1 MSAGKLSLSRPASIG
16 MALLVLAI
24 MAMLLF
30 RMEDNYH
37 IGLLL
42 SACGL
47 AWVGVLPFRQ
57 WTRIDWI
64 LSFIT
69 VYELFSCY
77 WAECMAPATLPAFY
91 AVWGWTVYILLR
103 RILAGGSVFRFVLEG
118 GLVPIAIALLLA
130 LGSFFVFRHS
140 VLNAGFA
147 DTYHFRFLFRP
158 LGYITN
164 VWAEILLILLGWT
177 CLARRYSALFIFLC
191 VLAILFSFSRGAY
204 ISLGIYLLA
213 GLLWMKTKR
222 EKIRLLV
229 VTSAAIVLTACFLPQ
244 EMKTTLQMNRTVS
257 QQQSTE
263 GRIDAAHAAWN
274 AFRERPL
281 LGYGNGNFTYAI
293 DHTMNQD
300 STHAFTSFAPNII
313 VQLLVE
319 KGIWGVMFYLL
330 LTSIVLHFIWKHR
343 QRSECR
349 IIGCV
354 LLALLAKEMT
364 QATLLCVPFTFFM
377 LYVLLAFLQSGE
389 VVMEEKRERKASG
402 YILPGVA
409 IVCFM
414 VWNIPALQSM
424 ESTPQWVNKAI
435 EEMALYKND
444 GKTEH
449 LSEAAKALEEALE
462 RHPDDLQITYLQ
474 ARLYGAKKEIGEAEI
489 ILNRLVAAYPKNSLY
504 LVALSDAQYRQDK
517 KELALQSFVNAVRYM
532 PRLLT
537 NERIRRWKQ
546 TDTLFY
552 QNLRDRLWLLRPAPG
567 DAPSDY
573 ARYGYIAR
581 WCDNPSA
588 DTYLRKAVAAL
599 PNLATPWRLLGDD
612 RKYRLLLFGAFRKEL
627 DTAELPDEQELT
639 DELMFEMAYSA
650 KFKNWYGC
658 KLIILQ

>member
-1 MSAGKLSLSRPASIG
+1 MSASKFSLSRSAYVC
-16 MALLVLAI
+16 MALLVLAVMTI
-24 MAMLLF
+24 LLF
-30 RMEDNYH
+30 RIEDSCH
-37 IGLLL
+37 VSLLLL
-42 SACGL
+42 SGGL
-47 AWVGVLPFRQ
+47 AWVGILPFHQ
-57 WTRIDWI
+57 WTKIDI
-64 LSFIT
+64 VLFLIT
-69 VYELFSCY
+69 IYELISCY
-77 WAECMAPATLPAFY
+77 WAECFIPAVSTACYSVFGL
-91 AVWGWTVYILLR
+91 AVYFILR
-103 RILAGGSVFRFVLEG
+103 RILLNENASRFICEGSYL
-118 GLVPIAIALLLA
+118 PIGVALLLA
-130 LGSFFVFRHS
+130 IGSFYVFRNS
-140 VLNAGFA
+140 VLNTGFA

-164 VWAEILLILLGWT
+164 VWAEVLLILLGWI

-213 GLLWMKTKR
+213 GLLWMNTKR

-244 EMKTTLQMNRTVS
+244 EMKTTLQMNRTIS
-257 QQQSTE
+257 QRQSTE

-293 DHTMNQD
+293 DHAMNQD
-300 STHAFTSFAPNII
+300 STHPYTSFAPNII

-319 KGIWGVMFYLL
+319 KGILGVMFYLP
-330 LTSIVLHFIWKHR
+330 LTVVVLHFIWKHR

-402 YILPGVA
+402 YILPAVA
-409 IVCFM
+409 LVCFIA
-414 VWNIPALQSM
+414 WNTPSLQSM
-424 ESTPQWVNKAI
+424 EATPQWVNKAI

-449 LSEAAKALEEALE
+449 LSEAAKVLEEASE
-462 RHPDDLQITYLQ
+462 RRPEDLQITYLQ
-474 ARLYGAKKEIGEAEI
+474 ARLHCAKKETGEAETL
-489 ILNRLVAAYPKNSLY
+489 LNGLVAAYPKNSLY
-504 LVALSDAQYRQDK
+504 LASLSDVQYRQDK

-537 NERIRRWKQ
+537 NERVRKWRQ

-567 DAPSDY
+567 DTPSDY

-581 WCDNPSA
+581 WCGNPSA

-599 PNLATPWRLLGDD
+599 PNLATPWRLLGDN
-612 RKYRLLLFGAFRKEL
+612 RKYRLLLLGAFRKEL
-627 DTAELPDEQELT
+627 DTAELPEEQELT
-639 DELMFEMAYSA
+639 DELMLEMAYSA

-658 KLIILQ
+658 PLITLQ

>member
-1 MSAGKLSLSRPASIG
+1 MFF
-16 MALLVLAI
+16 V
-24 MAMLLF
+24 
-30 RMEDNYH
+30 
-37 IGLLL
+37 
-42 SACGL
+42 
-47 AWVGVLPFRQ
+47 
-57 WTRIDWI
+57 
-64 LSFIT
+64 
-69 VYELFSCY
+69 
-77 WAECMAPATLPAFY
+77 
-91 AVWGWTVYILLR
+91 ILL
-103 RILAGGSVFRFVLEG
+103 
-118 GLVPIAIALLLA
+118 
-130 LGSFFVFRHS
+130 
-140 VLNAGFA
+140 NTGFA

-164 VWAEILLILLGWT
+164 VWAEVLLILLGWI

-213 GLLWMKTKR
+213 GLLWMETKR
-222 EKIRLLV
+222 EKIRLLAV
-229 VTSAAIVLTACFLPQ
+229 GSTAIVLTACFLPQ

-274 AFRERPL
+274 AFREHPL
-281 LGYGNGNFTYAI
+281 LGYGSGNFTYAI
-293 DHTMNQD
+293 DHAMNQD

-319 KGIWGVMFYLL
+319 KGILGVMFYLL
-330 LTSIVLHFIWKHR
+330 LTVVVLHFIWKHR

-402 YILPGVA
+402 YILPAVA
-409 IVCFM
+409 LVCFIA
-414 VWNIPALQSM
+414 WNTPSLQSM
-424 ESTPQWVNKAI
+424 EATPQWVNKAI

-449 LSEAAKALEEALE
+449 LSEAAKALEEASE
-462 RHPDDLQITYLQ
+462 RRPEDLQITYLQ
-474 ARLYGAKKEIGEAEI
+474 ARLHCAKKETGEAETL
-489 ILNRLVAAYPKNSLY
+489 LNGLVAAYPKNSLY
-504 LVALSDAQYRQDK
+504 LASLSDVQYRQDK

-537 NERIRRWKQ
+537 NERVRKWRQ

-552 QNLRDRLWLLRPAPG
+552 QNLRDRLWLLRPASG
-567 DAPSDY
+567 DTPSDY

-581 WCDNPSA
+581 WCGNPSA

-627 DTAELPDEQELT
+627 DTAELPEEQELT
-639 DELMFEMAYSA
+639 DELMLEMAYSA

-658 KLIILQ
+658 PLITLQ

>member
-1 MSAGKLSLSRPASIG
+1 MPAGKFSLSYPTYIG
-16 MALLVLAI
+16 MSLLVLAI
-24 MAMLLF
+24 MAMFLF

-47 AWVGVLPFRQ
+47 AWVGALPFRQ

-64 LSFIT
+64 LSLIM
-69 VYELFSCY
+69 VYELFSCC
-77 WAECMAPATLPAFY
+77 WAECIAPAVLPAFY
-91 AVWGWTVYILLR
+91 AVFCWTVYFLLR
-103 RILAGGSVFRFVLEG
+103 RILAEGSIFHFVVEG
-118 GLVPIAIALLLA
+118 GLIPIGIALLLA
-130 LGSFFVFRHS
+130 IGSFFIFRHS

-164 VWAEILLILLGWT
+164 VWAEVLFVLLGWV
-177 CLARRYSALFIFLC
+177 CLVRRYSAIFIFLC

-204 ISLGIYLLA
+204 LSLGIYLLS
-213 GLLWMKTKR
+213 GLLWMKTKQ

-229 VTSAAIVLTACFLPQ
+229 VSFAAIALTAYFLPQ
-244 EMKTTLQMNRTVS
+244 EMKTTLQMNSTVS
-257 QQQSTE
+257 QRQSTE
-263 GRIDAAHAAWN
+263 GRIGAAHAAWN

-293 DHTMNQD
+293 DHAMNQD
-300 STHAFTSFAPNII
+300 STRPYTSFAPNII
-313 VQLLVE
+313 MQLLVE
-319 KGIWGVMFYLL
+319 KGILGTMFYLL
-330 LTSIVLHFIWKHR
+330 LTVVVLHFIWKHR
-343 QRSECR
+343 QRPKSR
-349 IIGCV
+349 IIFCV

-389 VVMEEKRERKASG
+389 VVMEEKMERKASG

-409 IVCFM
+409 LVCFI

-424 ESTPQWVNKAI
+424 ESTPKLVNKAI
-435 EEMALYKND
+435 EEMVHYKAD

-449 LSEAAKALEEALE
+449 LNKAEKALEEASE
-462 RHPDDLQITYLQ
+462 RHPEDLQITYLQ
-474 ARLYGAKKEIGEAEI
+474 ARLYCAKKEIGKAETL
-489 ILNRLVAAYPKNSLY
+489 LNGMTTAYPKNSLY
-504 LVALSDAQYRQDK
+504 LVALSDAQYQQGK
-517 KELALQSFVNAVRYM
+517 KELALQSFVNAVCYM

-537 NERIRRWKQ
+537 NERIRRWQQ

-552 QNLRDRLWLLRPAPG
+552 QKLYNRLFLLKPTP
-567 DAPSDY
+567 DDTPSDY

-581 WCDNPSA
+581 WCGNPSA
-588 DTYLRKAVAAL
+588 DKYLRKAVAAL
-599 PNLATPWRLLGDD
+599 PNLATPWRLLGEEQ
-612 RKYRLLLFGAFRKEL
+612 KYRLLLLGAFRKKF
-627 DTAELPDEQELT
+627 DTAELPAGQELT
-639 DELMFEMAYSA
+639 DELMLEMAYSA

-658 KLIILQ
+658 KLVTLQ